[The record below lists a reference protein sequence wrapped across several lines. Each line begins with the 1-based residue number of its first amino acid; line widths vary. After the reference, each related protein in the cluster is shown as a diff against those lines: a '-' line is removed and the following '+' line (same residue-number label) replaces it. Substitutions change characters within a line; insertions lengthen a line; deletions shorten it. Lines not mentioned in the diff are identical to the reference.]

1 MLRLLYG
8 VAAAATYLIL
18 TSATPDG
25 SILQLALALQ
35 MLSVLDVSVQITS
48 TYSGY
53 ARGNLVARTLLSA
66 PIIATACSSDFPAA
80 LRGLLAALRL
90 RSPIVQRFRT
100 MFEAPVP
107 GVGQPLLPPAA
118 IERIV
123 QQHRDRGPVAE
134 MEQLHNMAADFTN
147 RVVGVLANDVPL
159 SRHQLPRRGTMM
171 PIGSAF
177 VRASGLVPLSADS
190 AAPLGSL
197 SVRPARP
204 NMPCY
209 GCVWRHNS
217 RGFMYV
223 RAYRASKIS
232 PWKLACFLMP
242 SHLAQGN
249 LTRPQCLSSVTPIHN
264 LNDIFTVPHAVFQ
277 LTLLHF
283 QHAEYCKL
291 RAEQFFSP
299 FTLQPAYILTM
310 YLLRQAQVWEQ
321 TYSAYVSH
329 WVALQSMPETL
340 CCRCYSDIARQRCW
354 RSSSMRTGS
363 GTQTLLRLRPSEA
376 V

>member
-1 MLRLLYG
+1 MATDCAVLRLLYG

-197 SVRPARP
+197 SVRPRP
-204 NMPCY
+204 
-209 GCVWRHNS
+209 
-217 RGFMYV
+217 
-223 RAYRASKIS
+223 SKYAML
-232 PWKLACFLMP
+232 WLCLATQFKRFHVCSCL
-242 SHLAQGN
+242 QG
-249 LTRPQCLSSVTPIHN
+249 VE
-264 LNDIFTVPHAVFQ
+264 D
-277 LTLLHF
+277 LTLEAGMF
-283 QHAEYCKL
+283 PYAFPFGTG
-291 RAEQFFSP
+291 QFDA
-299 FTLQPAYILTM
+299 T
-310 YLLRQAQVWEQ
+310 
-321 TYSAYVSH
+321 
-329 WVALQSMPETL
+329 SMPFVGNT
-340 CCRCYSDIARQRCW
+340 Y
-354 RSSSMRTGS
+354 T
-363 GTQTLLRLRPSEA
+363 
-376 V
+376 